1 MNDNSQQ
8 FNWIG
13 KRPIR
18 PDGVEKVTGAA
29 RYGADL
35 VLPGMIVGKVLRS
48 PHAHARILSIDT
60 SKAEALPGVK
70 AVITSADILDQPSVY
85 AGPARVQQN
94 MHHITRN
101 VMARE
106 KALYEGHAVA
116 AVAATTTAI
125 ADQALKLIE
134 VDYEVLPHVT
144 SVGAA
149 LKPDAP
155 LLFEDQITMG
165 MDPVPTNPSNIA
177 KYADFEVGDNAA
189 GFADADEVVE
199 MEFSTEA
206 VHQGYIEPHACTA
219 RFNQDGQAELWTCT
233 QGHFVARNICAKL
246 LGMNHADLK
255 VTPSELGGA
264 FGGKTVVYLE
274 PLALALSRKCALPV
288 RIVMSRIEVFQASG
302 PTSDSVMKVKM
313 GAKKDG
319 TICAAEVTLYFGG
332 GAFPGAPVIG
342 AAMCAFSRY
351 DLKNAKAIAYDVVV
365 NRGKAAAY
373 RAPGSP
379 IAAYAVESALD
390 VLARK
395 IAMDPLAIRLK
406 NAARNGSKTIFGQT
420 FNSIGYAETLEALM
434 DHPNYKIPLGPNQG
448 RGVASGFW
456 FNGGGDSAATMAI
469 NDDGTAVVATG
480 SPDVGGSRASM
491 AIMAAETLGIDY
503 DQVRATVADTASVG
517 YTHVTGGSRV
527 TLASG
532 LAVINSAK
540 EVIAELCVRAARIWD
555 VDPEGVIWEDGY
567 AKPASSNVGEF
578 EPLSLAQIAAQ
589 KSATGGPIVGSA
601 GVNPTGVGPGV
612 APQICDVEVDPD
624 TGFIK
629 ILRFTAA
636 QDAGRAIHPSYVE
649 GQIHGG
655 VAQGLGW
662 ALNEE
667 YIYGED
673 GKLQNTGFLDYR
685 MPLASDLPMIDAVV
699 VEVPNPDHPY
709 GVKGVGEACIV
720 PVMAAVA
727 NAIEDATGVRMT
739 SLPISPPKMLAALDA
754 ADEAK

>member
-8 FNWIG
+8 FKWIG

-29 RYGADL
+29 LYGADL
-35 VLPGMIVGKVLRS
+35 SLPGMLVGKVLRS
-48 PHAHARILSIDT
+48 PHAHARIRGIDT
-60 SKAEALPGVK
+60 SKAEALKGVK

-94 MHHITRN
+94 LHHITRN
-101 VMARE
+101 IMARE

-116 AVAATTTAI
+116 AVAATSTAI
-125 ADQALKLIE
+125 AKEALKLIE

-144 SVGAA
+144 GVAAA
-149 LKPDAP
+149 LLPDAP
-155 LLFEDQITMG
+155 LLHEDQITMG
-165 MDPVPTNPSNIA
+165 MDPAPTKPSNIA
-177 KYADFEVGDNAA
+177 KYAEFSVGDLAA
-189 GFADADEVVE
+189 GFAEADEVVE

-206 VHQGYIEPHACTA
+206 VHQGYIEPHACVA

-233 QGHFVARNICAKL
+233 QGHFVVRNVAAKL
-246 LGMNHADLK
+246 LGMNQADLK
-255 VTPSELGGA
+255 VIPSELGGA
-264 FGGKTVVYLE
+264 FGGKTVLYLE
-274 PLALALSRKCALPV
+274 PLALALSRKCGLPV
-288 RIVMSRIEVFQASG
+288 KIVMSRIEVFQASG
-302 PTSDSVMKVKM
+302 PTSDSVMKVKI

-319 TICAAEVTLYFGG
+319 TICGATAELFFGG

-342 AAMCAFSRY
+342 AAMCAYSRY
-351 DLKNAKAIAYDVVV
+351 DLANVKVMANDVTV
-365 NRGKAAAY
+365 NRAKAAAY

-379 IAAYAVESALD
+379 IAAFAVESTLD
-390 VLARK
+390 AVARK
-395 IAMDPLAIRLK
+395 IGMDPLQMRLK
-406 NAARNGSKTIFGQT
+406 NAARNGSTTVFGQT
-420 FNSIGYAETLEALM
+420 FNSIGYAETIEALM
-434 DHPNYKIPLGPNQG
+434 DHPHYNAPLGPNQG

-456 FNGGGDSAATMAI
+456 FNGGGDSSATLAI

-503 DQVRATVADTASVG
+503 DQVRAIVADTANVG

-540 EVIAELCVRAARIWD
+540 EVIAELCVRAAKIWD

-567 AKPASSNVGEF
+567 AKPASSNVGDF

-601 GVNPTGVGPGV
+601 GVAPTGVGPGV
-612 APQICDVEVDPD
+612 ATQICDVEVDPD
-624 TGFIK
+624 TGAVK
-629 ILRFTAA
+629 ILRYTAA

-649 GQIHGG
+649 GQIQGG
-655 VAQGLGW
+655 VVQGIGW

-673 GKLQNTGFLDYR
+673 GRMQNTGFLDYR
-685 MPLASDLPMIDAVV
+685 MPLASDLPMIDTVV
-699 VEVPNPDHPY
+699 VEVPNPDHPF
-709 GVKGVGEACIV
+709 GVKGVGEANIV
-720 PVMAAVA
+720 PVMAAIA
-727 NAIEDATGVRMT
+727 NAVENATGVRMT
-739 SLPISPPKMLAALDA
+739 SLPISPPKMLAAMDA
-754 ADEAK
+754 AKK

>member
-29 RYGADL
+29 LYGADL
-35 VLPGMIVGKVLRS
+35 NLPGMLVGKVLRS
-48 PHAHARILSIDT
+48 PHAHARILGIDI
-60 SKAEALPGVK
+60 SKAEALAGVK
-70 AVITSADILDQPSVY
+70 AVITSADILDQPDSY

-116 AVAATTTAI
+116 AVAATSTAI
-125 ADQALKLIE
+125 AMEAMKLIQ

-144 SVGAA
+144 GVAA
-149 LKPDAP
+149 AMKPGAP
-155 LLFEDQITMG
+155 LLHEDQITMG
-165 MDPVPTNPSNIA
+165 MEPAPTEPSNIA
-177 KYADFEVGDNAA
+177 KYAEFEVGDLAA
-189 GFADADEVVE
+189 GFAEADEVVE
-199 MEFSTEA
+199 MDFATEA
-206 VHQGYIEPHACTA
+206 VHQGYIEPHAAVA
-219 RFNQDGQAELWTCT
+219 RCNQDGQAELWTCT
-233 QGHFVARNICAKL
+233 QGHFVARAVVCKL
-246 LGMNHADLK
+246 LGMKQADLK
-255 VTPSELGGA
+255 VIPSELGGA

-274 PLALALSRKCALPV
+274 PLVVALSRKCGLPV
-288 RIVMSRIEVFQASG
+288 KIVMSRIEVFQASG
-302 PTSDSVMKVKM
+302 PTSDSVMKVKI

-319 TICAAEVTLYFGG
+319 TITGAEATLWFGG

-351 DLKNAKAIAYDVVV
+351 DLANVRAVAHDVVV

-379 IAAYAVESALD
+379 IAAYGVESTLD
-390 VLARK
+390 VLGRK
-395 IAMDPLAIRLK
+395 LGLDPLAFRLK

-420 FNSIGYAETLEALM
+420 FNSIGYAETIEALM
-434 DHPNYKIPLGPNQG
+434 EHPHYKAPLGPNQG

-456 FNGGGDSAATMAI
+456 FNGGGDSSATLAI

-503 DQVRATVADTASVG
+503 HQVRATVADTANVG

-555 VDPEGVIWEDGY
+555 VDPEGVIWEDGH
-567 AKPASSNVGEF
+567 AKPASSNVGDF

-601 GVNPTGVGPGV
+601 GVSATGVGPGV
-612 APQICDVEVDPD
+612 ATQICDVEVDPE
-624 TGFIK
+624 TGFVK
-629 ILRFTAA
+629 VVRFTAA

-649 GQIHGG
+649 GQIQGG
-655 VAQGLGW
+655 VVQGIGW

-673 GKLQNTGFLDYR
+673 GKMQNTGFLDYR

-699 VEVPNPDHPY
+699 VEVPNPDHPF
-709 GVKGVGEACIV
+709 GVKGVGEANIV

-727 NAIEDATGVRMT
+727 NAVEDATGVRLT
-739 SLPISPPKMLAALDA
+739 SLPISPPKLLAAM
-754 ADEAK
+754 DEG

>member
-29 RYGADL
+29 RYGADFN
-35 VLPGMIVGKVLRS
+35 LPGMLVGKVLRS
-48 PHAHARILSIDT
+48 PHAHARIRGIDT
-60 SKAEALPGVK
+60 SKAEALQGVK

-94 MHHITRN
+94 LHHITRN
-101 VMARE
+101 IMARE
-106 KALYEGHAVA
+106 KAMYEGHAVA
-116 AVAATTTAI
+116 AVAATSTAI
-125 ADQALKLIE
+125 ADAAMKLIE
-134 VDYEVLPHVT
+134 VDYEILPHVT
-144 SVGAA
+144 GVADA
-149 LKPDAP
+149 IKPDAP
-155 LLFEDQITMG
+155 LLHEDQITMG
-165 MDPVPTNPSNIA
+165 IEPAPTKPSNIA
-177 KYADFEVGDNAA
+177 KYAEFNVGDLAA
-189 GFADADEVVE
+189 GFAEADEIVE
-199 MEFSTEA
+199 LELSTEA
-206 VHQGYIEPHACTA
+206 VHQGYIEPHACLA
-219 RFNQDGQAELWTCT
+219 NFKQDGQAELWTCT
-233 QGHFVARNICAKL
+233 QGHFVVRSVAAKL

-255 VTPSELGGA
+255 VIPTELGGA
-264 FGGKTVVYLE
+264 FGGKTVLYLE
-274 PLALALSRKCALPV
+274 PLALALSRKAGLPV
-288 RIVMSRIEVFQASG
+288 KIVMSRIEVFTASG
-302 PTSDSVMKVKM
+302 PTSDSVMKVKL

-319 TICAAEVTLYFGG
+319 TISGAEVTLYFGG

-351 DLKNAKAIAYDVVV
+351 DLANARAVANDVTV
-365 NRGKAAAY
+365 NRPKAAAY

-379 IAAYAVESALD
+379 IAAFAVESALD

-395 IAMDPLAIRLK
+395 IGMDPLEIRLK
-406 NAARNGSKTIFGQT
+406 NAARNGSTTIFGQT
-420 FNSIGYAETLEALM
+420 FNSIGYAETIEALM
-434 DHPNYKIPLGPNQG
+434 AHPNYKVPLGPNQG

-456 FNGGGDSAATMAI
+456 FNGGGDSAATLAI

-491 AIMAAETLGIDY
+491 AIMAAETLGIHY
-503 DQVRATVADTASVG
+503 DQVRATVADTANVG

-532 LAVINSAK
+532 LAVINAAK
-540 EVIAELCVRAARIWD
+540 EVIAELCVRAAKIWD
-555 VDPEGVIWEDGY
+555 VDPDGVIWEDGY
-567 AKPASSNVGEF
+567 AKPASTNVGDF

-612 APQICDVEVDPD
+612 ATQICDVEVDPE
-624 TGFIK
+624 TGAVT

-655 VAQGLGW
+655 VVQGIGW

-667 YIYGED
+667 YVYGKD
-673 GKLQNTGFLDYR
+673 GRLQNTGFLDYR
-685 MPLASDLPMIDAVV
+685 MPLSSDLPMIDAVV
-699 VEVPNPDHPY
+699 VQVPNPDHPY

-727 NAIEDATGVRMT
+727 NAVEAATGVRMT
-739 SLPISPPKMLAALDA
+739 SLPISPPKMLAAMDA
-754 ADEAK
+754 AKK

>member
-8 FNWIG
+8 FKWIG

-35 VLPGMIVGKVLRS
+35 NLPGMLVGKVLRS
-48 PHAHARILSIDT
+48 PHAHANIRGIDT
-60 SKAEALPGVK
+60 SKAEALQGVK
-70 AVITSADILDQPSVY
+70 AVITAADILDQPNVY

-94 MHHITRN
+94 LSHITRN

-125 ADQALKLIE
+125 ANQALKLIE
-134 VDYEVLPHVT
+134 VDYEILPHVT
-144 SVGAA
+144 GVAA
-149 LKPDAP
+149 AMKPGAP
-155 LLFEDQITMG
+155 LLHEGQITMG
-165 MDPVPTNPSNIA
+165 MDPAPTEPSNIA
-177 KYADFEVGDNAA
+177 KYAEFEVGDLAA
-189 GFADADEVVE
+189 GFAEADEVVE
-199 MEFSTEA
+199 MEFTTEA
-206 VHQGYIEPHACTA
+206 VHQGYIEPHAAVA

-233 QGHFVARNICAKL
+233 QGHFVARAVVCKL

-255 VTPSELGGA
+255 VIPSELGGA

-274 PLALALSRKCALPV
+274 PVAVALSRKCGLPV
-288 RIVMSRIEVFQASG
+288 KVVMSRIEVFQASG
-302 PTSDSVMKVKM
+302 PTSDSIMKVKI

-319 TICAAEVTLYFGG
+319 TICGAVAELWFGG

-351 DLKNAKAIAYDVVV
+351 DLANVRAVAHDVVV

-379 IAAYAVESALD
+379 IAAYAVESVLD

-395 IAMDPLAIRLK
+395 IDLDPLAFRLK
-406 NAARNGSKTIFGQT
+406 NAACNGSTTIFGQT

-434 DHPNYKIPLGPNQG
+434 KHPHYLAPLGPNQG

-456 FNGGGDSAATMAI
+456 FNGGGDSAATLAI

-503 DQVRATVADTASVG
+503 DQVRATVADTANVG

-540 EVIAELCVRAARIWD
+540 EVINELCVRAARIWD

-567 AKPASSNVGEF
+567 AKPAGSNVGDF

-601 GVNPTGVGPGV
+601 GVSPTGVGPGV
-612 APQICDVEVDPD
+612 ATQICDVEVDPD
-624 TGFIK
+624 TGFVK

-649 GQIHGG
+649 GQVQGG
-655 VAQGLGW
+655 VAQGIGW

-673 GKLQNTGFLDYR
+673 GKLENTGFLDYR
-685 MPLASDLPMIDAVV
+685 MPLASDLPMIEAVV
-699 VEVPNPDHPY
+699 VEVPNPDHPF

-727 NAIEDATGVRMT
+727 NAVENATGVRVT
-739 SLPISPPKMLAALDA
+739 SLPISPPKLLAAMDA
-754 ADEAK
+754 AKG

>member
-1 MNDNSQQ
+1 
-8 FNWIG
+8 
-13 KRPIR
+13 
-18 PDGVEKVTGAA
+18 
-29 RYGADL
+29 
-35 VLPGMIVGKVLRS
+35 
-48 PHAHARILSIDT
+48 
-60 SKAEALPGVK
+60 
-70 AVITSADILDQPSVY
+70 
-85 AGPARVQQN
+85 
-94 MHHITRN
+94 
-101 VMARE
+101 
-106 KALYEGHAVA
+106 
-116 AVAATTTAI
+116 
-125 ADQALKLIE
+125 
-134 VDYEVLPHVT
+134 
-144 SVGAA
+144 
-149 LKPDAP
+149 
-155 LLFEDQITMG
+155 
-165 MDPVPTNPSNIA
+165 
-177 KYADFEVGDNAA
+177 
-189 GFADADEVVE
+189 
-199 MEFSTEA
+199 
-206 VHQGYIEPHACTA
+206 
-219 RFNQDGQAELWTCT
+219 
-233 QGHFVARNICAKL
+233 
-246 LGMNHADLK
+246 
-255 VTPSELGGA
+255 
-264 FGGKTVVYLE
+264 
-274 PLALALSRKCALPV
+274 
-288 RIVMSRIEVFQASG
+288 
-302 PTSDSVMKVKM
+302 
-313 GAKKDG
+313 
-319 TICAAEVTLYFGG
+319 
-332 GAFPGAPVIG
+332 
-342 AAMCAFSRY
+342 
-351 DLKNAKAIAYDVVV
+351 
-365 NRGKAAAY
+365 
-373 RAPGSP
+373 
-379 IAAYAVESALD
+379 
-390 VLARK
+390 
-395 IAMDPLAIRLK
+395 
-406 NAARNGSKTIFGQT
+406 
-420 FNSIGYAETLEALM
+420 M

-612 APQICDVEVDPD
+612 ATQICDVEVDPD